1 MTLFSQPL
9 VLIFFL
15 LTLVFCAFVRFF
27 RKSWFYLPAGIFGV
41 GLVLAAL
48 VRGLPMEEL
57 VLLLAILFL
66 ENLLPGRKGGGS

>member
-15 LTLVFCAFVRFF
+15 LSLIFCGLARIL
-27 RKSWFYLPAGIFGV
+27 RKNWLYLPAGFSGI

-57 VLLLAILFL
+57 ALLLAVLFL
-66 ENLLPGRKGGGS
+66 ENLLLGRKGGES

>member
-1 MTLFSQPL
+1 MIGS
-9 VLIFFL
+9 L
-15 LTLVFCAFVRFF
+15 L
-27 RKSWFYLPAGIFGV
+27 WFALG
-41 GLVLAAL
+41 LAAL

>member
-1 MTLFSQPL
+1 MAWLLKYYKWIYIAL
-9 VLIFFL
+9 VAAGGVPAL
-15 LTLVFCAFVRFF
+15 LGLWSAQA
-27 RKSWFYLPAGIFGV
+27 AGGYFI
-41 GLVLAAL
+41 LVLAAL

>member
-1 MTLFSQPL
+1 MTLFSHPL

-15 LTLVFCAFVRFF
+15 LTLVFCASARVS
-27 RKSWFYLPAGIFGV
+27 RKIWLYLPAGIFGV

>member
-15 LTLVFCAFVRFF
+15 LSLIFCASAQFS
-27 RKSWFYLPAGIFGV
+27 RKSWHYLPAGIFGV
-41 GLVLAAL
+41 GLVLTAL
-48 VRGLPMEEL
+48 VRGLPMEEF

>member
-9 VLIFFL
+9 VLVFFL
-15 LTLVFCAFVRFF
+15 LSLIFCAFARLL
-27 RKSWFYLPAGIFGV
+27 RKIWLYLPAGASGV